1 MLKSIVNSPVR
12 SGNQTINGGNL
23 IIGTAGKGIDF
34 SANSNA
40 PGMTKELLDWYE
52 EGSCSLTVTSSAGTI
67 TSASASAIYTRIGRF
82 VSINGTVSV
91 TDNGTG
97 IGALVVAGLPYVPS
111 TASCG
116 VGRESINNGKT
127 CSFMISAG
135 SSSMD
140 VQTYDNGYPASSGSV
155 IQFSATYVVA

>member
-1 MLKSIVNSPVR
+1 MLKSIVNSPIR
-12 SGNQTINGGNL
+12 SGNQTINSGNL

-34 SANSNA
+34 SANSHA
-40 PGMTKELLDWYE
+40 AGMTKELFDWYE
-52 EGSCSLTVTSSAGTI
+52 EGSCSFTVTSTGGTL
-67 TSASASAIYTRIGRF
+67 TSASASALYTRIGRL

-91 TDNGTG
+91 SNNGTG
-97 IGALVVAGLPYVPS
+97 TGALVVSGLPFLPN

-135 SSSMD
+135 SSAMD
-140 VQTYDNGYPASSGSV
+140 VQAYDNTYPVSSGSV